1 MNVNTG
7 KIISEIAHIKQSI
20 TNILTTPIG
29 SRIMRR
35 DYGSRL
41 FERIDQPINGDLIAE
56 IYSDV
61 VEALFIWEP
70 RFEVEQ
76 VTVQSIEKGK
86 ITIDLEGSFVKDGQ
100 KIDIENISIT
110 SSQMGNFTA
119 IDLSKLPAPKVI
131 EELSY
136 EEIFQDIFALFGQNR
151 FRVKLHTENA
161 TVTINRRSDR
171 TSINCF

>member
-7 KIISEIAHIKQSI
+7 KAISEIAHIKQSI

-61 VEALFIWEP
+61 VEALFTWEP
-70 RFEVEQ
+70 RFEVTQ

-86 ITIDLEGSFVKDGQ
+86 ITIDLEGSYVKDGQ
-100 KIDIENISIT
+100 KIVLENISI
-110 SSQMGNFTA
+110 SS
-119 IDLSKLPAPKVI
+119 
-131 EELSY
+131 
-136 EEIFQDIFALFGQNR
+136 R
-151 FRVKLHTENA
+151 
-161 TVTINRRSDR
+161 
-171 TSINCF
+171 

>member
-7 KIISEIAHIKQSI
+7 KTISEIAHIKQSI

-61 VEALFIWEP
+61 VEALFTWEP
-70 RFEVEQ
+70 RFEATQ

-86 ITIDLEGSFVKDGQ
+86 ITIDLEGSYVKDGQ
-100 KIDIENISIT
+100 KIVLENISI
-110 SSQMGNFTA
+110 SS
-119 IDLSKLPAPKVI
+119 
-131 EELSY
+131 
-136 EEIFQDIFALFGQNR
+136 R
-151 FRVKLHTENA
+151 
-161 TVTINRRSDR
+161 
-171 TSINCF
+171 

>member
-7 KIISEIAHIKQSI
+7 KTISEIAHIKQSI

-61 VEALFIWEP
+61 VEALFTWEP

-76 VTVQSIEKGK
+76 VTVQSIEKGE
-86 ITIDLEGSFVKDGQ
+86 ITIDLEGSYVKDGQ
-100 KIDIENISIT
+100 KIVLENISI
-110 SSQMGNFTA
+110 SS
-119 IDLSKLPAPKVI
+119 K
-131 EELSY
+131 
-136 EEIFQDIFALFGQNR
+136 
-151 FRVKLHTENA
+151 
-161 TVTINRRSDR
+161 
-171 TSINCF
+171 

>member
-7 KIISEIAHIKQSI
+7 KTISEIAHIKQSI

-41 FERIDQPINGDLIAE
+41 FEKIDQPINGDLIAE

-61 VEALFIWEP
+61 IEALFIWEP

-76 VTVQSIEKGK
+76 VTVQSTPKGK
-86 ITIDLEGSFVKDGQ
+86 IIIDLEGSYVKNGQ
-100 KIDIENISIT
+100 KIVLENISI
-110 SSQMGNFTA
+110 S
-119 IDLSKLPAPKVI
+119 
-131 EELSY
+131 
-136 EEIFQDIFALFGQNR
+136 NR
-151 FRVKLHTENA
+151 
-161 TVTINRRSDR
+161 
-171 TSINCF
+171 

>member
-7 KIISEIAHIKQSI
+7 KTISEIAHIKQSI

-56 IYSDV
+56 IYSDI
-61 VEALFIWEP
+61 VEAISTWEP
-70 RFEVEQ
+70 RFEVDQ

-86 ITIDLEGSFVKDGQ
+86 ITIDLEGSYVKDGQ
-100 KIDIENISIT
+100 KIVLENISI
-110 SSQMGNFTA
+110 SS
-119 IDLSKLPAPKVI
+119 
-131 EELSY
+131 
-136 EEIFQDIFALFGQNR
+136 R
-151 FRVKLHTENA
+151 
-161 TVTINRRSDR
+161 
-171 TSINCF
+171 

>member
-7 KIISEIAHIKQSI
+7 KTISEIAHIKQSI

-61 VEALFIWEP
+61 VEALFTWEP

-76 VTVQSIEKGK
+76 VKVQSIEKGK
-86 ITIDLEGSFVKDGQ
+86 ITIDLEGSYVKDGQ
-100 KIDIENISIT
+100 KIVLENISI
-110 SSQMGNFTA
+110 SS
-119 IDLSKLPAPKVI
+119 
-131 EELSY
+131 
-136 EEIFQDIFALFGQNR
+136 R
-151 FRVKLHTENA
+151 
-161 TVTINRRSDR
+161 
-171 TSINCF
+171 